1 MFGRKKEISSDEQL
15 MRQISN
21 GDQEAFNAL
30 YERYKDRLYYY
41 FFRMLGNSDPMAND
55 FLQDVFLKIIEKPG
69 RFNPTYPFKTWVFSV
84 AYNLCKNE
92 YRRREIR
99 KEAPPSDNLIDLVNP
114 VIPGSISTEDLINRI
129 FRSLDSLSPE
139 HRSVFIMHYREGFP
153 IKEIAGMLE
162 LAPGT
167 VKSRLFYTRKYL
179 AEKFQHLKGEIEF

>member
-1 MFGRKKEISSDEQL
+1 MFGREKKIKSNEKL
-15 MRQISN
+15 MQRIRH
-21 GDQEAFNAL
+21 GDQEAFNEL

-41 FFRMLGNSDPMAND
+41 FFRMLNSESQAND
-55 FLQDVFLKIIEKPG
+55 FLQDLFLKIIEKPG
-69 RFNPTYPFKTWVFSV
+69 RFNPAYPFKTWVFSV

-92 YRRREIR
+92 YRRREVR
-99 KEAPPSDNLIDLVNP
+99 KEIYHGDSHVNP
-114 VIPGSISTEDLINRI
+114 VLPESITEEELVNSI
-129 FRSLDSLSPE
+129 FKSLDSLSPE

-162 LAPGT
+162 TAPGT

>member
-1 MFGRKKEISSDEQL
+1 MFGRKNKIKTDEQL
-15 MRQISN
+15 MQQIGN
-21 GDQEAFNAL
+21 GDQEAFNQL
-30 YERYKDRLYYY
+30 YDRYKDRLYYY
-41 FFRMLGNSDPMAND
+41 FFRMLGNSEALAND
-55 FLQDVFLKIIEKPG
+55 FLQDLFLRIIENPG
-69 RFNPTYPFKTWVFSV
+69 RFNPSFPFKTWVFSV

-99 KEAPPSDNLIDLVNP
+99 KETPQTENQVNP
-114 VIPGSISTEDLINRI
+114 VLPGSINQESLVNRI
-129 FRSLDSLSPE
+129 FKSLDELSPE

-153 IKEIAGMLE
+153 IKEIAGILE